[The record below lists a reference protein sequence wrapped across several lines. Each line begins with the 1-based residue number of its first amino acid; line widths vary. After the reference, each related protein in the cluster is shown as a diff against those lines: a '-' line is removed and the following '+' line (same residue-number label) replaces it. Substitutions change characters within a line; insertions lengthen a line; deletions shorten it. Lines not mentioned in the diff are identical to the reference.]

1 MLNLGRSDAW
11 SEELE
16 ANMTQR
22 NTGECSIRSVVGA
35 VTLLAIGYIL
45 FRNIPDIVRY
55 IRISRM

>member
-1 MLNLGRSDAW
+1 
-11 SEELE
+11 
-16 ANMTQR
+16 MTQR